1 MSGHIHNNQKK
12 WGLLTGY
19 SVVLMALVAGFVYGF
34 VHSTIYKAGDSDL
47 TARLLQ
53 ENIAMYKWGIVSWIL
68 IFVLDII
75 VSLGLYIIYKAEQ
88 KKLAILSSVLRVL
101 YTLILGIAVA
111 QLIIPL
117 INNSEIAKSLL
128 YFESFEKIWS
138 LGLIIFGLHLL
149 ALGVICFKSNFT
161 PKFFGF
167 FLGFGGLCYIL
178 VHNLK
183 SFFPYLDE
191 TTVTIESILI
201 APMALSELSFAIWLI
216 VKFYRLKRSVN

>member
-1 MSGHIHNNQKK
+1 MHNNQKK

-117 INNSEIAKSLL
+117 INKSEIAKSLL
-128 YFESFEKIWS
+128 YFESFEKIFS
-138 LGLIIFGLHLL
+138 NIFEFESTAGMKTLL
-149 ALGVICFKSNFT
+149 L
-161 PKFFGF
+161 
-167 FLGFGGLCYIL
+167 
-178 VHNLK
+178 LK
-183 SFFPYLDE
+183 
-191 TTVTIESILI
+191 
-201 APMALSELSFAIWLI
+201 ELPTNKKTF
-216 VKFYRLKRSVN
+216 LKRSLANVS